1 MARWLLAFA
10 LLGTIVACVISSSTH
25 VSYACDPN
33 PCPRPG
39 PGGIQ

>member
-1 MARWLLAFA
+1 MARWLLALA
-10 LLGTIVACVISSSTH
+10 VLGKVVPGVISSSTH